1 METLFLQGFQGFGT
15 TMGNGGLHL
24 RFLEQTAGHKAV
36 HIVIVHDEHTS
47 IGSDKAGLM
56 TEVCIQVRLG
66 IEIENTN
73 RVKGMDFLRQLDGK
87 GAAFTIGAVHLNGA
101 LHHVQQAM
109 GDSQSQTGALNLAVA
124 LDVEALKDMEKARSI
139 FLANADAGI
148 GDGSPQAQ
156 GACTALAADV
166 QCDGA

>member
-1 METLFLQGFQGFGT
+1 MIHIFDGAMGTMLQSAGMKPGENSELQSLAHPEWVESIHRSYLEAGSRVIYANTFGA
-15 TMGNGGLHL
+15 NRRKL
-24 RFLEQTAGHKAV
+24 AKSGHTP
-36 HIVIVHDEHTS
+36 DEIIRAS
-47 IGSDKAGLM
+47 
-56 TEVCIQVRLG
+56 
-66 IEIENTN
+66 IEIAK
-73 RVKGMDFLRQLDGK
+73 RVAEPFD
-87 GAAFTIGAVHLNGA
+87 A
-101 LHHVQQAM
+101 
-109 GDSQSQTGALNLAVA
+109 AVA